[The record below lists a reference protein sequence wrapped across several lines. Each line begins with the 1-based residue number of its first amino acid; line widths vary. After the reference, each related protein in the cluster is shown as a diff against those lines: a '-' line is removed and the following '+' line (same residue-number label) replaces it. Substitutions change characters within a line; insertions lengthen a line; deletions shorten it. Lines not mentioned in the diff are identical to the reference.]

1 MKQERDRSAEK
12 VLYVMGWIGIG
23 VMVFGILILKIFHI
37 HLSEVMLPCIF
48 KYKTGYYC
56 PGCGGTRAVKYFLTG
71 HILKSFIYHPLVPYL
86 GIGGAIYMI
95 SHTLCYL
102 TKGRIQGIRF
112 RNIYAYAMIG
122 ILIVQFLFKNGLIYF
137 FDYYLI

>member
-86 GIGGAIYMI
+86 GIGGSIYMI
-95 SHTLCYL
+95 SYTLCYL

-122 ILIVQFLFKNGLIYF
+122 ILIAQFLFKNGLIYF